1 MRINTLIKF
10 SRPHTIIGT
19 IISIGTLYL
28 MVAETNASNYL
39 FLLLR
44 AIITGLFCN
53 IFIVGINQIEDIELD
68 KINKPFL
75 PLASGELS
83 LRQGKTIVWT
93 AFWGAITMAAF
104 IHPLLIGV
112 VGISMGIGW
121 AYSCPPL
128 YWRKHHL
135 PAALSIAVVR
145 GLMVNLGGYWVFN
158 SIINNQNNFS
168 TDINILCLFI
178 TLFSVVIAWFKDLP
192 DMKGD
197 AMYQIKS
204 VAILYTPKVAVIAG
218 HILLIPAYLFSIW
231 SYQENTVLYI
241 GHFFLLIAFILNT
254 VYLYKSAPYNY
265 KHYYKRFWLL
275 FFSEYLLY
283 LLAFAIRL

>member
-135 PAALSIAVVR
+135 PAALSIAFVR

-168 TDINILCLFI
+168 TDIIILCLFI

>member
-10 SRPHTIIGT
+10 SRPHTIVGT

-28 MVAETNASNYL
+28 MVADIHASAHL

-83 LRQGKTIVWT
+83 LKQGKTIVWT
-93 AFWGAITMAAF
+93 SFWGAITMAAF
-104 IHPLLIGV
+104 IHPLLIGI
-112 VGISMGIGW
+112 VGLSMGIGW

-158 SIINNQNNFS
+158 SIINDENSFS
-168 TDINILCLFI
+168 TDIQILCLFI
-178 TLFSVVIAWFKDLP
+178 TLFSIVIAWFKDLP

-197 AMYQIKS
+197 AIHKIKS
-204 VAILYTPKVAVIAG
+204 VALLYTPKGAVIAG
-218 HILLIPAYLFSIW
+218 HVLLIPAYLFSIW
-231 SYQENTVLYI
+231 SYRENAILSI
-241 GHFFLLIAFILNT
+241 GHAILLIAFLLNT
-254 VYLYKSAPYNY
+254 VILYKSRPYNY
-265 KHYYKRFWLL
+265 KKYYKRFWLL

-283 LLAFAIRL
+283 LLAYAIRV